1 MGTIFDTIV
10 EMLRAEEWNYEQVQ
24 DQPILR
30 IGINGKNGKWVSY
43 AQAREE
49 QDQFVFYSVLP
60 VTAPAEKRAELAEL
74 LTRLNYGLVIG
85 NWEMD
90 YRDGEVR
97 YKTSIDVEGDQLSQ
111 ALAHNVVFLNL
122 QMMDRSLKAILG
134 VLYGILTV
142 DVAVKQVDDPGS
154 LPPA

>member
-1 MGTIFDTIV
+1 MGIIFDTIV
-10 EMLRAEEWNYEQVQ
+10 DMFQREEWNYEQIQ

-30 IGINGKNGKWVSY
+30 IGMNGKNGKWVGY

-49 QDQFVFYSVLP
+49 QDQFIFYSVLP
-60 VTAPAEKRAELAEL
+60 VTAPEEKRTEMAEL

-90 YRDGEVR
+90 YRDGEIR

-111 ALAHNVVFLNL
+111 ALARNVVFLNL
-122 QMMDRSLKAILG
+122 QMMDRSLKAIMG
-134 VLYGILTV
+134 VIYGILTV
-142 DVAVKQVDDPGS
+142 DVAVKQIDDNGT
-154 LPPA
+154 LPA